1 MHNLKS
7 DMITVKVHSNERTV
21 YIPYG
26 RSDSILTVKR
36 KLEQMS
42 DILVENQILF
52 LSGHLIPDNVVME
65 EVINSN
71 SRVIRMDL
79 DVAVRGGAS
88 NIVPLIAPDMTSEE
102 CFEKRNFATS
112 GPDYRTISKGI
123 NLECY
128 CQNIECIAFKDLVDV
143 QLGMC
148 EDNHGVSNYA
158 EIMFELPCPACK
170 ELIDHKEIHNILFLN
185 CITKIKFK
193 VYEGE
198 RVEEIEINAP
208 SYQYL
213 ALKDPEKFLKYHYI
227 KFTLK

>member
-1 MHNLKS
+1 MNNLKS
-7 DMITVKVHSNERTV
+7 GIITVRLHSNERTV
-21 YIPYG
+21 CIPYN

-52 LSGHLIPDNVVME
+52 LSGHIIPDSVVME
-65 EVINSN
+65 EVINYN

-79 DVAVRGGAS
+79 DVAIRGGAS
-88 NIVPLIAPDMTSEE
+88 NMVPLIAPDMTSEE
-102 CFEKRNFATS
+102 CFRKSNFNSSA
-112 GPDYRTISKGI
+112 PDYLTISKGI
-123 NLECY
+123 NFGCH
-128 CQNIECIAFKDLVDV
+128 CQNKECIAFNKLVAV

-148 EDNHGVSNYA
+148 EDNHGVCNYA
-158 EIMFELPCPACK
+158 EIMFELPCPACE
-170 ELIDHKEIHNILFLN
+170 ELIDHTKIHNIFFLN
-185 CITKIKFK
+185 CITRIKFK
-193 VYEGE
+193 IYNGA

-208 SYQYL
+208 SDQYL

>member
-1 MHNLKS
+1 MNNLKS
-7 DMITVKVHSNERTV
+7 GMITVRLHSNERTV
-21 YIPYG
+21 CIPYN
-26 RSDSILTVKR
+26 RSDSILTIKR

-71 SRVIRMDL
+71 SRVIHMDL

-88 NIVPLIAPDMTSEE
+88 NFVPLIAPDMTSEE
-102 CFEKRNFATS
+102 CFEKRNFGSS

-123 NLECY
+123 NFGCY
-128 CQNIECIAFKDLVDV
+128 CQNKECIAFKDLVLV

-148 EDNHGVSNYA
+148 EDNHGICSYE
-158 EIMFELPCPACK
+158 EIMFELPCPACE
-170 ELIDHKEIHNILFLN
+170 ELLDYKKIHNIFFLN
-185 CITKIKFK
+185 CLTKIKFK
-193 VYEGE
+193 IYDGAK
-198 RVEEIEINAP
+198 VEEIEINAP
-208 SYQYL
+208 SDQYL
-213 ALKDPEKFLKYHYI
+213 ALKYPEKFLKYHYI